1 MAMSDPYA
9 EPIETGPWCGNPDP
23 GNLVPSTLDGFALE
37 PGCVEGVAL
46 QSLEAGTVL
55 NVITRHSGYRVVV
68 LDPVR
73 RRVLVTGGRLFPERT
88 EVRFEGATAGG
99 SVLKIGWI
107 GTGLRLEMSM
117 GLQRITT
124 SRVRSV
130 TIESESPVKSSV
142 FCGFVAVKSVLAG
155 ISVLAA
161 RIGTVIRQS
170 PPRTA
175 RSLLHSLSASE
186 TVNSVRMQT
195 AVTGAPRLRGISR
208 TALHACALSS
218 PAFVAELA
226 ASQPVGTGRAQIRCN
241 IAPNRRR
248 VR

>member
-1 MAMSDPYA
+1 MAMSDPNV
-9 EPIETGPWCGNPDP
+9 EPIETGPRFDNPDP
-23 GNLVPSTLDGFALE
+23 GTLVPRRRTLDGFALE

-117 GLQRITT
+117 GLRRITT

-130 TIESESPVKSSV
+130 TVESV
-142 FCGFVAVKSVLAG
+142 
-155 ISVLAA
+155 
-161 RIGTVIRQS
+161 
-170 PPRTA
+170 PPLRS
-175 RSLLHSLSASE
+175 SLLTL
-186 TVNSVRMQT
+186 
-195 AVTGAPRLRGISR
+195 
-208 TALHACALSS
+208 
-218 PAFVAELA
+218 
-226 ASQPVGTGRAQIRCN
+226 
-241 IAPNRRR
+241 
-248 VR
+248 